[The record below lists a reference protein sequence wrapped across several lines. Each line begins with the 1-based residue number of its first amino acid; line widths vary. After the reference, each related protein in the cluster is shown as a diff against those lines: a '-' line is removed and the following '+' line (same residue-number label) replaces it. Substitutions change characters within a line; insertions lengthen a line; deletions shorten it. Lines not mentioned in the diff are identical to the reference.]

1 MSFPIIGNKGI
12 CYAPFPPGYDPST
25 ANQTWIFF
33 GSDVVYDPMSSL
45 WSRGYRNAKNQS
57 FLGRG
62 DLSIINA
69 MGANLIRLYDWEP
82 RNKHQNFLNA
92 CWPTLYTTVLA
103 PVSNYFLKEGYGHRL
118 QHIPNL
124 IKSFS
129 NAGGTDYHQAIT
141 PF

>member
-1 MSFPIIGNKGI
+1 
-12 CYAPFPPGYDPST
+12 
-25 ANQTWIFF
+25 
-33 GSDVVYDPMSSL
+33 
-45 WSRGYRNAKNQS
+45 
-57 FLGRG
+57 
-62 DLSIINA
+62 
-69 MGANLIRLYDWEP
+69 MGTNFIRLYNLEP
-82 RNKHQNFLNA
+82 RNNHQNFLNA